1 MMNKKANPFA
11 PVADPV
17 CKMKIQPMKAAG
29 KFEYQ
34 GKIYYFCNLNCREK
48 FAADPEKY
56 LNSDTADPC
65 CSAPT
70 VPASP
75 LAKMLVTDPVCKM
88 TFPPAK
94 AADKMEY
101 QGKTYYFCNPNCK
114 VKFAAEPEL
123 YLSGKAPAAPCCCC
137 AEAFEDDDAV
147 IDKRLKK
154 LRNGF
159 ITAGAITLVLIL
171 LGHCGNG
178 SVWSCYVQWVL
189 ATLAVFGPGGF
200 LLKRGL
206 QSLQGFKLN
215 MFTLISMGISA
226 AYFYSV
232 YALFFAGTLPQTLL
246 NANGTAQLHFAPAA
260 MITALV
266 ILGQYLE
273 GKASSGA
280 GQAVRSLMELV
291 PPEAHRIKC
300 CGGVE
305 DIPLDQVQVGDTL
318 KVLPF
323 DKIPVDGVVI
333 EGSGVLDESMLTGES
348 LPVDKAP
355 GSRLAAGTVNGSSV
369 LIMKTS
375 AVGSDTLLAQIVELV
390 RSARNT
396 RLPVQK
402 LADKVSAVFVPAVL
416 AAALAALIYWGFF
429 AGNWSMALGNFIAVL
444 LAACPCALGLAAP
457 LAVTVG
463 IGTGARHGILIKDPS
478 VLENLRKVDTIML
491 DKTGTLTENNLTASG
506 MKLADNVTPEE
517 FFIPLLALEQNSNH
531 PLAQAV
537 MAMPEAAAY
546 KEHLPAVSDLKIQ
559 PGLGL
564 SGMVNDCKYYLGS
577 LEFMQQSQLDTAGFA
592 TDSTCLNG
600 RSIVCLGANG
610 RVLGKVEFS
619 AHLRSDAAEVV
630 CDLKMHNITPVILS
644 GDNPSAVKAVA
655 YQLGIEEFYASLTP
669 QQKLEKVKARQSFGR
684 CTAMLGDGVNDAAA
698 LAAADVGIAVG
709 SGTDA
714 ALANAG
720 VVLLAGNIGKLGSL
734 LQLSRAVNDTIKLN
748 LMLAFVYN
756 IMLIPLAAG
765 FFYELIHW
773 QVSPVICS
781 LAMSGSCLLV
791 VSNSLRLRKLALR
804 K

>member
-11 PVADPV
+11 PVVDPV

-56 LNSDTADPC
+56 LNSDTAEPC

-178 SVWSCYVQWVL
+178 SVWSRYVQWLL
-189 ATLAVFGPGGF
+189 ATLAVFGAGGF

-246 NANGTAQLHFAPAA
+246 NDNGSAQLHFAPAA

-577 LEFMQQSQLDTAGFA
+577 LEFMQQNQLDTAGFA

-630 CDLKMHNITPVILS
+630 CDFKMHNITPVILS

>member
-11 PVADPV
+11 PVVDPV

-56 LNSDTADPC
+56 LNSDAAEPC

-159 ITAGAITLVLIL
+159 IAAGVITLVLIL

-178 SVWSCYVQWVL
+178 SAWSRYVQWVL

-246 NANGTAQLHFAPAA
+246 NANGSAQLHFAPAA
-260 MITALV
+260 MIAALV

-416 AAALAALIYWGFF
+416 AAALTALIYWGFF

-506 MKLADNVTPEE
+506 IKLADNVAPEE
-517 FFIPLLALEQNSNH
+517 FFIPLMALEQNSNH

-537 MAMPEAAAY
+537 MAMVEAAAY

-577 LEFMQQSQLDTAGFA
+577 LEFMQHNQLDTAVFA
-592 TDSTCLNG
+592 TDDTQLDG

-610 RVLGKVEFS
+610 RVLGKAEFS